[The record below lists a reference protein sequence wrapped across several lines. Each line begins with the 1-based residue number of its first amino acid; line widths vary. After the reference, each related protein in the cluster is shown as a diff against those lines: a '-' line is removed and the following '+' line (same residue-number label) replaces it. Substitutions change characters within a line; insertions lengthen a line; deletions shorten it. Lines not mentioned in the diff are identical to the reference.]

1 MQSWSTV
8 RVIEGK
14 QYVELQEAEQKI
26 SVAVSEAVQQ
36 ELRDAIGRIASAT
49 GEIEKTVKEFKQDS
63 NLILG

>member
-26 SVAVSEAVQQ
+26 SVTVSEAVQQ
-36 ELRDAIGRIASAT
+36 ELRDAIGKIASAT
-49 GEIEKTVKEFKQDS
+49 GKKEKTVKEFKQDS

>member
-26 SVAVSEAVQQ
+26 GVAVSEAVQQ
-36 ELRDAIGRIASAT
+36 ELRDAISRIASAT